1 MPKVLEIS
9 DYSFWYPDGTQ
20 ALKEINLEVDEGE
33 LLTVMGRNGAG
44 KTTLCLSIVG
54 IIPNIFPGE
63 IKGRINIMGKNP
75 IEHYVYEITKDIG
88 LVLQDPESQIFTHS
102 VLSEVV
108 FAAENLGLPRDEII
122 ERANWALEIVDLKG
136 FEKAHPRNLSGGQK
150 QRLAI
155 AAALVTK
162 PKMLVLD
169 EPTSQLDPVGTRE
182 VLATLKKLK
191 EEEGM
196 TILMTEHK
204 TDEIAEISDR
214 IVVLEGGRIVE
225 EGEPAEALTN
235 IELLRKLMLK
245 PPEIGEFYWELKGRG
260 VPVDK
265 LPVTLTEGED
275 TLRKLF
281 EGGIVIAKDFTPN
294 GRQRTYGDIVIE
306 VRDVSFEYKTQPPVK
321 ALDNV
326 SFTIREGEFVGIIG
340 KNGSGKTTLMK
351 CLVGL
356 LKPDTGKILFEGEEI
371 SNFTAKERA
380 KRMGLVLQNPDTQ
393 LFSLSV
399 SQEIEFGLRNIGISQ
414 EEIVRRRDEVLKLVG
429 LEQYKNLHPFQLSFG
444 DRKKLAVASIVA
456 MNPKVLIMDEPTTG
470 QDHRGRYE
478 ICDLAKMLNK
488 RGITI
493 LMVTHDMDLV
503 AKYTERVLV
512 MNEGRVIFDGPTREA
527 FKRIDT
533 LRQAGLMPPRI
544 TLLARSASNWGIRQD
559 ILSVEEF
566 LRSLERREVGLTCPS

>member
-1 MPKVLEIS
+1 MPKILEID

-20 ALKEINLEVDEGE
+20 ALREINLDIDEGE

-44 KTTLCLSIVG
+44 KTTLCLSVVG
-54 IIPNIFPGE
+54 IIPNIFPGD
-63 IKGRINIMGKNP
+63 IRGKINVMGKNP

-108 FAAENLGLPRDEII
+108 FAAENLGLPKDEIL
-122 ERANWALEIVDLKG
+122 ERANWALEIVGLKG
-136 FEKAHPRNLSGGQK
+136 FEKAHPKNLSGGQK

-182 VLATLKKLK
+182 VLSTLKKLK

-204 TDEIAEISDR
+204 SDEITEISDR
-214 IVVLEGGRIVE
+214 IVVLEEGRIVE
-225 EGEPAEALTN
+225 EGEPSEVLTN
-235 IELLRKLMLK
+235 IEMLRKLKLK
-245 PPEIGEFYWELKGRG
+245 PPEIGEFYWELKERG
-260 VPVDK
+260 VSLEK
-265 LPVTLTEGED
+265 LPVTLTEGESV
-275 TLRKLF
+275 LKKLF
-281 EGGIVIAKDFTPN
+281 ERGIIVAKDFTPN
-294 GRQRTYGDIVIE
+294 GQEKAYRDIIIE
-306 VRDVSFEYKTQPPVK
+306 VEGVNFEYKTHPPVK

-326 SFTIREGEFVGIIG
+326 SFKIRGGEFVGIIG

-356 LKPDTGKILFEGEEI
+356 LKPDSGKILFKGGEI
-371 SNFTAKERA
+371 SNFTARERA
-380 KRMGLVLQNPDTQ
+380 KRIGLVLQNPDAQ

-399 SQEIEFGLRNIGISQ
+399 SQEIEFGLKNIGLTP
-414 EEIVRRRDEVLKLVG
+414 EEVARRRDEVLKLVG

-456 MNPKVLIMDEPTTG
+456 MNPEVLIMDEPTTG
-470 QDHRGRYE
+470 QDHKGRYD
-478 ICDLAKMLNK
+478 ICDLAKMLNE
-488 RGITI
+488 RGMTI

-512 MNEGRVIFDGPTREA
+512 MDGGRVIFDGPTREA
-527 FKRIDT
+527 FKRVDI

-566 LRSLERREVGLTCPS
+566 IRSLERREVA

>member
-393 LFSLSV
+393 LFSLSA

-429 LEQYKNLHPFQLSFG
+429 LEQYENLHPFQLSFG

>member
-214 IVVLEGGRIVE
+214 VVVLEGGRIVE
-225 EGEPAEALTN
+225 EGEPAEVLTN

-260 VPVDK
+260 VPVGK

-275 TLRKLF
+275 VLRKLF
-281 EGGIVIAKDFTPN
+281 EEGIIIAKDFTPN

-356 LKPDTGKILFEGEEI
+356 LKPDSGKILFEGEDI

-380 KRMGLVLQNPDTQ
+380 KRIGLVLQNPDTQ

-399 SQEIEFGLRNIGISQ
+399 SQEIEFGLRNIGLSR

-429 LEQYKNLHPFQLSFG
+429 LEQYENLHPFQLSFG

-527 FKRIDT
+527 FKRIDI

-566 LRSLERREVGLTCPS
+566 LCSLESREVGLTCPS